1 MADIAGQ
8 AYNGRVNEARRF
20 VAEGR
25 NRVLAGL
32 PADLEQ
38 SLASGMEKV
47 SLGIKHVLYAPGKPI
62 EHVYFPLTC
71 VLSLVVEMN
80 DKVVIEVAT
89 VGNEGMLG
97 APVVLGVD
105 HSARQAFA
113 QVPGVALRMPARE
126 LRRAMAEHG
135 ELRERLLRY
144 VQVLNNQIGQSTAC
158 NQAHSIDERMC
169 RWLLMCHDRVGGDEI
184 PLTQEFLAQM
194 LGVRRPS
201 VTVVAGMLQKAG
213 LIRYSRG
220 RITVL
225 DRAGLE
231 AGSCE
236 CYEAVRR
243 DYEQVMG

>member
-1 MADIAGQ
+1 
-8 AYNGRVNEARRF
+8 
-20 VAEGR
+20 
-25 NRVLAGL
+25 
-32 PADLEQ
+32 
-38 SLASGMEKV
+38 
-47 SLGIKHVLYAPGKPI
+47 
-62 EHVYFPLTC
+62 
-71 VLSLVVEMN
+71 
-80 DKVVIEVAT
+80 
-89 VGNEGMLG
+89 
-97 APVVLGVD
+97 
-105 HSARQAFA
+105 
-113 QVPGVALRMPARE
+113 
-126 LRRAMAEHG
+126 MAEHG

-158 NQAHSIDERMC
+158 NQAHAIDERMC

-243 DYEQVMG
+243 EYEQVMG